1 MYTMA
6 RRRLQYT
13 GALEYW
19 FLVLFFPE
27 GAMAF
32 VLEQVRVEIFPDGRL
47 DTANAALYL
56 GLSVKTLASMRCS
69 GSGPRFVKR
78 GRIFYFRE
86 DLDAW
91 MAEAPR
97 VQSTAQARLGG

>member
-1 MYTMA
+1 
-6 RRRLQYT
+6 
-13 GALEYW
+13 
-19 FLVLFFPE
+19 
-27 GAMAF
+27 MAF